1 MKLFNKILFGAAAL
15 TVTAAFTS
23 CKEEAT
29 LSGADAVYITMA
41 NTDVTM
47 LAGDTLRLSARVENA
62 SGNEIVTP
70 ITWSVDDESV
80 VKISEIVIYKNVK
93 NEHYIAPEEPG
104 SPSEGEDE
112 GENIAASRSDE
123 EGDETTAPDVN
134 TTDEYVKVPKETYL
148 GIIAQPGS
156 QGKSTVI
163 RATLENGMYAVTTV
177 TIGRNEINGAVKA
190 VKEEMMSYNDI
201 MNDTCWFEVSPI
213 GVVDDYD
220 VNFSFDFIEKVTEA
234 EDPAEA
240 DFVPTTYGDGPIY
253 VDRANS
259 RVGVV
264 FTAPRLAG
272 KATCTLTI
280 GNEQESSSASTTI
293 FLFPQLTSGLEYIQN
308 GVRRRPGPGIET
320 PSNIKP
326 KMETVSLD
334 INSEHLVGVCIGVRT
349 QRPVDIANAMA
360 AEKAGY
366 FTWDVS
372 GSSVIVEESF
382 FDEDYQNSG
391 YVSYLKVRSGIRTG
405 LSRVTFTIP
414 GECIDTD
421 YDPQTYICDINVMD
435 FNQEYPVTDILMK
448 DTDAE
453 DSGTIYQ
460 DGELLQASIGTPLNI
475 YISTVPDASFS
486 FHIPEV
492 VSSDPSI
499 LRVEERGADDGFR
512 RQFTP
517 LKPGTVTL
525 TITSLDVTRT
535 LRVEVNDRVQRTQW
549 TVEPVAQLTKGTSAS
564 AEFEVYMYSDVN
576 TPAASFDGDIKWTS
590 SNPSVISID
599 VDPNDPRKATIN
611 GIGEGT
617 STVRVDIS
625 GKYGEYAMV
634 KEISVEELKGI
645 EYPNADI
652 NLENSFIGYSDDESN
667 SAIWIFG
674 NDDSIMSFE
683 FQFSEDI
690 LGHFAG
696 SDGVL
701 RMYNADGDETAVLEN
716 SSYDLTITDN
726 GDGTY
731 TVNGSYTSS
740 LGAVYTFNNL
750 VISVLI

>member
-70 ITWSVDDESV
+70 ITWSVDDENV
-80 VKISEIVIYKNVK
+80 VKISEIVVYKNVK
-93 NEHYIAPEEPG
+93 NENYIAPEEPG

-112 GENIAASRSDE
+112 GENVAASRSDE
-123 EGDETTAPDVN
+123 EGGETTAPDVN
-134 TTDEYVKVPKETYL
+134 TTDEYIKVPKETYL
-148 GIIAQPGS
+148 GIIAQPGA
-156 QGKSTVI
+156 QGKSTVV

-190 VKEEMMSYNDI
+190 EKEEMMSYNDI

-220 VNFSFDFIEKVTEA
+220 VNFSFDFIEKITEA
-234 EDPAEA
+234 EDPSEAEFTPA
-240 DFVPTTYGDGPIY
+240 TYGDGPIY
-253 VDRANS
+253 IDRENS

-280 GNEQESSSASTTI
+280 GSGEETSSASTEI
-293 FLFPQLTSGLEYIQN
+293 YLFPQLTSGLEYVQN
-308 GVRRRPGPGIET
+308 GVVRRPGPGIET

-326 KMETVSLD
+326 KMQTVSLD
-334 INSEHLVGVCIGVRT
+334 INSEYLIGVCIGVRT

-366 FTWDVS
+366 FTWDIS

-382 FDEDYQNSG
+382 IDENYENSG
-391 YVSYLKVRSGIRTG
+391 YVSYLKVRSGVRTG
-405 LSRVTFTIP
+405 SSRVVFTIP

-421 YDPQTYICDINVMD
+421 YDPQTFISDINVMD
-435 FNQEYPVTDILMK
+435 FNKEYPVTDILMK

-460 DGELLQASIGTPLNI
+460 DGELLQASIGTPLNV

-492 VSSDPSI
+492 VSSDPSV
-499 LRVEERGADDGFR
+499 LRVEERGSDDGFR

-525 TITSLDVTRT
+525 TITSLEVTKT
-535 LRVEVNDRVQRTQW
+535 LRVEVNDRVQRTEW
-549 TVEPVAQLTKGTSAS
+549 VEAPASKMAKGLSAS
-564 AEFEVYMYSDVN
+564 VSFNVFMFSNVN
-576 TPAASFDGDIKWTS
+576 IPVASFDGDIKWTS
-590 SNPSVISID
+590 SDESVIT
-599 VDPNDPRKATIN
+599 VTADPSDARKATLTAV
-611 GIGEGT
+611 GEG
-617 STVRVDIS
+617 SADIRVDIS

-634 KEISVEELKGI
+634 STVAVEELSGSDI
-645 EYPNADI
+645 SDADLNYATLGEDPTGTMVEIGCWYPNNDQI
-652 NLENSFIGYSDDESN
+652 YFD
-667 SAIWIFG
+667 FG
-674 NDDSIMSFE
+674 SIDNKFGT
-683 FQFSEDI
+683 FT
-690 LGHFAG
+690 G
-696 SDGVL
+696 SDGVIAI
-701 RMYNADGDETAVLEN
+701 YNPDETIIEN
-716 SSYDLTITDN
+716 CTYSITVVDN
-726 GDGTY
+726 GNGKYTANGYFETPDGVRY
-731 TVNGSYTSS
+731 TLT
-740 LGAVYTFNNL
+740 NL
-750 VISVLI
+750 TLEDV